1 MISLND
7 ITLMRGQQTLIEQA
21 SLTIHNGQRVGIIG
35 RNGSGKTSLFRA
47 LAGEIPLE
55 QGEIKLPSDMRQ
67 SVMSQETPG
76 VDRSALEFVIDAHVI
91 YRRIE
96 RDLAIAEEAD
106 DGTKLATLHGELELI
121 DGYDIQHR
129 AERLLSGLG
138 FDTEQFAYPVGQF
151 SGGWRVRLN
160 LAAAL
165 MCPSDLL
172 MLDEPTNHLDLEA
185 TVWLEQWLMQ
195 YPGTLLVISHDRTFL
210 DRVIDHVISFEGSRL
225 DLYRGNYSAYEK
237 QRAEKL
243 AQQAAMAEKQ
253 QRRRAEI
260 EDFVR
265 RFRAK
270 ASKAKQAQS
279 RMKELQ
285 RMQDIAPAHVDS
297 PFRFNFP
304 DVDDLPSFLLQTE
317 KLAIGFG
324 SPLVSNINMGIR
336 AESRIGLLGYNGSGK
351 STLLKTLAGKLA
363 TVAGEVTEARK
374 LKIGY
379 FAQHQV
385 DELDMHLTP
394 IQLIEQIS
402 DDRTRATVQQIRD
415 YLGGF
420 DFRGARVDESIENFS
435 GGEKARLALARVAWQ
450 RPNLLL
456 LDEPTNH
463 LDLEMVHALTMALQE
478 FAGALVIVSHD
489 RHLLAN
495 TVDEFY
501 SIHRGEFTEF
511 KGSLSAYAGWLKAS
525 EKDQPLPVIN
535 DSEPDDG
542 NGASGSTEKPE
553 KRDKKAE
560 RQQAAARRAEVA
572 PLRKQARQ
580 LESGIDKLQQQL
592 AKIETQLADQSLYEE
607 DAKARLTEILQEQ
620 GKVKSDLEASE
631 EQWLD
636 IQQRLE
642 EAEQG

>member
-402 DDRTRATVQQIRD
+402 DDRTRATVQQSAIIWAVLIFVARAWMKV
-415 YLGGF
+415 LKISPVAKR
-420 DFRGARVDESIENFS
+420 RGWRWRESPGNARIYCCWMS
-435 GGEKARLALARVAWQ
+435 
-450 RPNLLL
+450 P
-456 LDEPTNH
+456 
-463 LDLEMVHALTMALQE
+463 LTTWIWRWCM
-478 FAGALVIVSHD
+478 
-489 RHLLAN
+489 R
-495 TVDEFY
+495 
-501 SIHRGEFTEF
+501 
-511 KGSLSAYAGWLKAS
+511 
-525 EKDQPLPVIN
+525 
-535 DSEPDDG
+535 
-542 NGASGSTEKPE
+542 
-553 KRDKKAE
+553 
-560 RQQAAARRAEVA
+560 
-572 PLRKQARQ
+572 
-580 LESGIDKLQQQL
+580 
-592 AKIETQLADQSLYEE
+592 
-607 DAKARLTEILQEQ
+607 
-620 GKVKSDLEASE
+620 
-631 EQWLD
+631 
-636 IQQRLE
+636 
-642 EAEQG
+642 